1 MNQKTNNVSVT
12 FTQVQKQNVY
22 GENGEVKEVK
32 EHPVEATFEAS
43 TDNMLTAKN
52 VGNWFIASLLNWQ
65 KLRPLQGL
73 RGFQTSKLV
82 SVSLKVGNKSYG
94 SNIKFTTN
102 IDRLEKSLG
111 NTQTIVASLF
121 AKQPTW
127 KQLNND
133 KTVLNMITLAPEQ
146 VVIAKSKVEVLPDGQ
161 MEEKV
166 EE

>member
-1 MNQKTNNVSVT
+1 MNPKLNSVSVT
-12 FTQVQKQNVY
+12 FSQVQLQNVY
-22 GENGEVKEVK
+22 GDNGEVKEVK
-32 EHPVEATFEAS
+32 EHNIEATFEAS

-65 KLRPLQGL
+65 KLRPIQNL

-82 SVSLKVGNKSYG
+82 NVSLKVGNKTYD

-102 IDRLEKSLG
+102 IDRLEKSLN

-121 AKQPTW
+121 AKPLTW

-133 KTVLNMITLAPEQ
+133 KAVLNMITLQPDQ
-146 VVIAKSKVEVLPDGQ
+146 VIIAKSKMLVDAGGEID
-161 MEEKV
+161 EKV
-166 EE
+166 D